1 MCDVLPRKYAPRY
14 TPAPVAR
21 RKFCKRIKFPL
32 DKRRARWYNGTR
44 TGRKTTPRL
53 KSQSS
58 VLRLD
63 VGKRRGFSFILGVI
77 PLYNI
82 LPQNFIPVKPPLAG
96 VYIPCV
102 FFGNTRREDVL
113 WGSRARTKANQV
125 INYARQVSRYSPA
138 PSPLIFRFRLRLPF
152 FANILL
158 HKSNYVTRNSIFNII
173 KEILSGGKSSSTLQ
187 NALQAPV
194 RAFLFCRVFLP
205 GFPFMRLSGSHGS
218 KNKPVGTNRK

>member
-63 VGKRRGFSFILGVI
+63 VGKRRGFSFFLGVI

-82 LPQNFIPVKPPLAG
+82 LPQNFIPVKPPPRG
-96 VYIPCV
+96 CVYSLC
-102 FFGNTRREDVL
+102 FFGNTVRQDVL
-113 WGSRARTKANQV
+113 QGYAARTKARQV
-125 INYARQVSRYSPA
+125 IKYARQASRYS
-138 PSPLIFRFRLRLPF
+138 PSPLIFRFRLRLPV

-173 KEILSGGKSSSTLQ
+173 KEILSGGKSSSALQ

-194 RAFLFCRVFLP
+194 RAFYFLRVFP
-205 GFPFMRLSGSHGS
+205 SGFCFVRL
-218 KNKPVGTNRK
+218 